1 MSDCLT
7 VILKVGTKAKLCL
20 NCSESKRNITGV
32 NKTLILTL

>member
-7 VILKVGTKAKLCL
+7 VILKVGTKAELCL
-20 NCSESKRNITGV
+20 NCSESKRNIASA